1 MKRQSKALVR
11 WLALSLVGI
20 LSAVSWGQEEAGDA
34 AQMRL
39 WHAFYRGRAMELALE
54 ETGDSPTKL
63 KLVSEPIQTWT
74 NPIRGH
80 TQHGTVHLWTN
91 AGRPSVIGSI
101 WSALDLKDRSRRNLC
116 YEFHSLSQEP
126 VTAKQGDKTWWTTQ
140 EPGVTWLPLSDGPA
154 PGSSRTIRL
163 RQMRELVR
171 ELRAEI
177 VTQAG
182 DNGELRLLP
191 QPLYRYPEET
201 AGVVDGAVFSYV
213 LATDPELFVLLELRR
228 DKATRQ
234 AEWMLA
240 PARFTGE
247 PLRLSRGDKI
257 LWDSPRWE
265 HSTYGVYDFL
275 YGVEQR
281 ADILSE

>member
-1 MKRQSKALVR
+1 MKRRTEALVML
-11 WLALSLVGI
+11 LALSLVGI
-20 LSAVSWGQEEAGDA
+20 LTALSWGQDEAGDA

-39 WHAFYRGRAMELALE
+39 WRAFYRRRATELALV
-54 ETGDSPTKL
+54 ETGDSATEL
-63 KLVSEPIQTWT
+63 KLVREPIQAWT

-91 AGRPSVIGSI
+91 AGRPSVIGSV
-101 WSALDLKDRSRRNLC
+101 WSALDVNDRSRRNLC
-116 YEFHSLSQEP
+116 YEFHSLSQAP
-126 VTAKQGDKTWWTTQ
+126 VSAKQGDKTWWSTK
-140 EPGVTWLPLSDGPA
+140 EPGIAWLPLSDGPA
-154 PGSSRTIRL
+154 LGSSRTIRL
-163 RQMRELVR
+163 RQMRDLAR

-177 VTQAG
+177 VAREG
-182 DNGELRLLP
+182 ENGELRLLP
-191 QPLYRYPEET
+191 QPLYRYPEDT

-228 DKATRQ
+228 DKATGKSG
-234 AEWMLA
+234 WMLA

-247 PLRLSRGDKI
+247 PLRLSRGEQI
-257 LWDSPRWE
+257 LWESTRWE

-275 YGVEQR
+275 FGVEQQ